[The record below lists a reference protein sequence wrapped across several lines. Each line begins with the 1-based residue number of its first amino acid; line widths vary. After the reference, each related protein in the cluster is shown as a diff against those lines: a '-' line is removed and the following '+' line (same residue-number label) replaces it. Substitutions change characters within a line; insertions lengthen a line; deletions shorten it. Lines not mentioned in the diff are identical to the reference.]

1 MKILLVDD
9 DQELT
14 SFLSMELED
23 MGHFIEVANDGI
35 SGEDLALKKPY
46 DVIILDLMLPGT
58 DGYNICQNI
67 REHRI
72 MTPVLMISS
81 LDSNKDKKAGF
92 SAGANEYMAKPF
104 QFDELYDKI
113 ILLDNKHRS

>member
-35 SGEDLALKKPY
+35 SGKDLALKKPY

-58 DGYNICQNI
+58 DGHSICRNL
-67 REHRI
+67 RENHVI
-72 MTPVLMISS
+72 TPVLMISS
-81 LDSNKDKKAGF
+81 LNSNKEIQAGTNPCDPDDYP
-92 SAGANEYMAKPF
+92 ANYWWI
-104 QFDELYDKI
+104 LILLI
-113 ILLDNKHRS
+113 IL